1 MSRVKRGTTANKRR
15 KKVLSYTKGFR
26 YGRKSK
32 YRLAKEALI
41 HAWVS
46 AFRNRRLK
54 KREQRKL
61 WQVKINAFCHQEG
74 LNYSKFTKLLRDKNI
89 LLNRKM
95 LAEIAEEHPLLM
107 KKIFQE
113 IQAK

>member
-1 MSRVKRGTTANKRR
+1 MSRVKRGTIANKRR

-32 YRLAKEALI
+32 YRLAKEALT

-54 KREQRKL
+54 KRDQRKL
-61 WQVKINAFCHQEG
+61 WQTKINAACHQEG

-89 LLNRKM
+89 LLNRKV
-95 LAEIAEEHPLLM
+95 LAEISENKPLVL
-107 KKIFQE
+107 KKIVAEVKQ
-113 IQAK
+113 